1 MAKNEKDI
9 PAIAGLSFEELQEC
23 LALGASLEQ
32 VKDLAESG
40 FGVSQIKQLATT
52 LGQAKSQ
59 GAGLSA
65 SDLRQILLDQR
76 KAMKPEND
84 RHPGISAFSYP
95 EGESKRPKPALRR
108 KVYFNGISE
117 DAESLTPLEIELYN
131 RFEGTRLARNGM
143 WKAEVRRNGSAE
155 ILHITN
161 EPKTLDGRQSLPAL
175 SLIARELLD
184 GEVAVNPELLAS
196 RVAELEAKIRS
207 MSGATVV
214 A

>member
-1 MAKNEKDI
+1 MAKGDKDV
-9 PAIAGLSFEELQEC
+9 PAIAGLTFEELQEC

-40 FGVSQIKQLATT
+40 FGFSQIKQLAST
-52 LGQAKSQ
+52 LGSAKTQ

-65 SDLRQILLDQR
+65 GDLRQILLDQR

-84 RHPGISAFSYP
+84 RHPGISAFSWP

-108 KVYFNGISE
+108 KVYFNGIPE
-117 DAESLTPLEIELYN
+117 DAESLTPTEIELYN
-131 RFEGTRLARNGM
+131 RFEGTRLAKSGM
-143 WKAEVRRNGSAE
+143 WKAEVRRNGSSE
-155 ILHITN
+155 ILFITN

-184 GEVAVNPELLAS
+184 GDVAVNPELLAS

-207 MSGATVV
+207 MSAVGA